1 MTSRAARVAERMG
14 RMEEAERYRVES
26 ESARM
31 MLPQFQLRG
40 VVGWQ
45 VSSSLVLIQLI
56 VVVYLFG

>member
-1 MTSRAARVAERMG
+1 
-14 RMEEAERYRVES
+14 MEEAERYRVES
-26 ESARM
+26 ERARM